1 MNALSTF
8 WRGPAPRRTM
18 KYQREAD
25 LAWAREVA
33 ARPGCEGLFSCQQCG
48 TCSATCP
55 VSMYMDLGPRQ
66 IIALVRE
73 GFRDE
78 ALRSQTM
85 WLCASCYSCD
95 VECPSHVRLTDLMGS
110 LQREAL
116 GRKTYPR
123 RFPVH
128 LLATELCQVAGRRGG
143 GARFGLHFLN
153 RIRTGWRR
161 FRESGFSGSR
171 SQPAGRGFTSHLLPV
186 TMGFSKRT
194 RGL

>member
-1 MNALSTF
+1 MLFGGPASGLRSFGTRDLVCRQSRPGRRRRKENRTGRAAATPRFQARTSMNALSTF

-78 ALRSQTM
+78 ALRSQT
-85 WLCASCYSCD
+85 
-95 VECPSHVRLTDLMGS
+95 
-110 LQREAL
+110 
-116 GRKTYPR
+116 
-123 RFPVH
+123 
-128 LLATELCQVAGRRGG
+128 
-143 GARFGLHFLN
+143 
-153 RIRTGWRR
+153 
-161 FRESGFSGSR
+161 
-171 SQPAGRGFTSHLLPV
+171 
-186 TMGFSKRT
+186 
-194 RGL
+194 